1 MATDIKQIKIGTELH
16 DIDAKKWGGHTF
28 SEVES
33 LIHGVV
39 DTYVIPTS
47 KSSTSGY
54 STIVGAT
61 KTQVSTTVGAL
72 KGLVSN
78 PPSNAF
84 DKFNIGD
91 VILMGATSD
100 GTKNFDRWISNVSG
114 SDDNAVVTLDV
125 LETQVA
131 LHHHTI
137 DVPTITSTPTT
148 VLTSAKVGTT
158 TTSNMAYAGTAMTVV
173 TGASDANDIVITS
186 VDHAG
191 NGSYDLKLEAGT
203 AGTDYGHTHTV
214 NNHNHTVTYSKTTVS
229 RNANAYTTLSTS
241 SHTPHTHAVVSVA
254 GEAKSD
260 TTITYVN
267 ATPKSTATFIKT
279 LTDASTTTATGGAT
293 PGTNGVTLTT
303 TAQASTD
310 TIGEV
315 VKTVSAGAHTHTVTT
330 TTDANVVTDATVA
343 AKVVTSVSFSYTA
356 PTVAA
361 KVVTSVSYG
370 SAKTITDW
378 GASVDTS
385 GVLSFTVTSANRIS
399 SITVPALAGQS
410 AGSASLNAPRTDQ
423 SRTLGKATS
432 TGSAASAGA
441 HQHGFSHTHAI
452 ASHSHTVND
461 HTHTY
466 KKTVASTTESAITAL
481 STSTYNAHKHT
492 NLTVAGTS
500 TDSTAISYVYGGD
513 TTPVVRDLTIADASA
528 TVGDASVTINN
539 AYQKIIGTI
548 THPGISVGS
557 KKLSEMLKT
566 GTVRPAVDSQQK
578 PAMTVTTST
587 KDVVGSISV
596 GTDSVNTSTNIGGE
610 N

>member
-1 MATDIKQIKIGTELH
+1 MATTDIKQIKIGNDVH

-39 DTYVIPTS
+39 DTYVIPAT

-54 STIVGAT
+54 NTVVGAT
-61 KTQVSTTVGAL
+61 TTQVSTTVGSL

-84 DKFNIGD
+84 DNFNVGD

-114 SDDNAVVTLDV
+114 TGDTAVLTLDV

-131 LHHHTI
+131 KHHHTI
-137 DVPTITSTPTT
+137 NVPTVSSTNTT
-148 VLTSAKVGTT
+148 VLTSAKVGST
-158 TTSNMAYAGTAMTVV
+158 TTSNMAYAGTAVTVV
-173 TGASDANDIVITS
+173 TGASDANAVVITS
-186 VDHAG
+186 VDHAD
-191 NGSYDLKLEAGT
+191 NGSYDLKLAAGT
-203 AGTDYGHTHTV
+203 TADYAHSHTV
-214 NNHNHTVTYSKTTVS
+214 DAHNHTVTYSKTTVS
-229 RNANAYTTLSTS
+229 RDANAYTALSTS
-241 SHTPHTHAVVSVA
+241 SYTPHTHAVVSVA

-260 TTITYVN
+260 GTITYVN
-267 ATPKSTATFIKT
+267 STPKSTATFVKT

-293 PGTNGVTLTT
+293 PGTNGVSLTT
-303 TAQASTD
+303 TAQVSTD

-343 AKVVTSVSFSYTA
+343 SKVVTSAVLSYTA

-361 KVVTSVSYG
+361 KVVTSVSY
-370 SAKTITDW
+370 SA
-378 GASVDTS
+378 AS
-385 GVLSFTVTSANRIS
+385 TVTSWKATVDSSGILSFSSPTADRIS
-399 SITVPALAGQS
+399 SITVPTRADQS
-410 AGSASLNAPRTDQ
+410 AGSASLDAPRANQ
-423 SRTLGKATS
+423 SCTLGKATS

-452 ASHSHTVND
+452 ASHSHTVDN

-481 STSTYNAHKHT
+481 STSTYAAHKHT
-492 NLTVAGTS
+492 NLTVAGASSADTVITYVHGGGTTS
-500 TDSTAISYVYGGD
+500 
-513 TTPVVRDLTIADASA
+513 VVRDLTIADASA
-528 TVGDASVTINN
+528 TVGNASLTIKN
-539 AYQKIIGTI
+539 AYQKITGTI
-548 THPGISVGS
+548 THPGITVGS

-566 GTVRPAVDSQQK
+566 GSVTPAVDSKEK
-578 PAMTVTTST
+578 PAMSVSTSS
-587 KDVVGSISV
+587 KSVVGSVTV
-596 GTDSVNTSTNIGGE
+596 GTSSVKTSTNVGGE
-610 N
+610 

>member
-1 MATDIKQIKIGTELH
+1 MATDIKQIKIGTEVH

-39 DTYVIPTS
+39 DTYVIPET
-47 KSSTSGY
+47 KSSVSGY
-54 STIVGAT
+54 STVVGGT
-61 KTQVSTTVGAL
+61 KTIVSTTVGTL

-84 DKFNIGD
+84 DRFNIGD

-100 GTKNFDRWISNVSG
+100 GKKNFDRWISNVSG

-131 LHHHTI
+131 KHHHTI
-137 DVPTITSTPTT
+137 NVPTVSSTNAT
-148 VLTSAKVGTT
+148 VLTSVKVSKTT
-158 TTSNMAYAGTAMTVV
+158 TNNMAYAGSDVTVV
-173 TGASDANDIVITS
+173 TGASDANATVVTS
-186 VDHAG
+186 VTHDSSG
-191 NGSYDLKLEAGT
+191 RYDLKLATG
-203 AGTDYGHTHTV
+203 ASATDYGHSHTV
-214 NNHNHTVTYSKTTVS
+214 KAHNHTVNYDKTTVS
-229 RNANAYTTLSTS
+229 RNVEAVTS
-241 SHTPHTHAVVSVA
+241 LDTASHTPHTHTIVSVA

-260 TTITYVN
+260 GSITYV
-267 ATPKSTATFIKT
+267 TGTKSSAAFIKT

-293 PGTNGVTLTT
+293 PGTNGVSLTT
-303 TAQASTD
+303 TAQVSTD

-315 VKTVSAGAHTHTVTT
+315 VKTVSAGSHSHTVTT
-330 TTDANVVTDATVA
+330 TTDNNVVTAATVA

-378 GASVDTS
+378 GVGVDTS
-385 GVLSFTVTSANRIS
+385 GILSFTVTSANRIS
-399 SITVPALAGQS
+399 SITVPTRADQS

-432 TGSAASAGA
+432 TGTAASAGA

-452 ASHSHTVND
+452 ASHTHTVND

-466 KKTVASTTESAITAL
+466 KKTVASTTENAITSL
-481 STSTYNAHKHT
+481 NTSSYGMHKHT
-492 NLTVAGTS
+492 NVTVAGTS
-500 TDSTAISYVYGGD
+500 ADSAPITYVTGG
-513 TTPVVRDLTIADASA
+513 TKTSVVRDLTITSTAA
-528 TVGDASVTINN
+528 TVGN
-539 AYQKIIGTI
+539 ATPGTSTEYIKISGTI
-548 THPGISVGS
+548 TYPGISLGT

-566 GTVRPAVDSQQK
+566 GTVKPAVDSGQK
-578 PAMTVTTST
+578 PVMSITTGGTATVVGTVT
-587 KDVVGSISV
+587 V
-596 GTDSVNTSTNIGGE
+596 GTQSVKTSPNVGGE
-610 N
+610 

>member
-1 MATDIKQIKIGTELH
+1 MATTDIKQIKIGNDVH

-39 DTYVIPTS
+39 DTYVIPAT

-54 STIVGAT
+54 NTVVGAT
-61 KTQVSTTVGAL
+61 TTQVSTTVGSL

-84 DKFNIGD
+84 DKFNVGD

-114 SDDNAVVTLDV
+114 TGDTAVLTLDV

-131 LHHHTI
+131 KHHHTI
-137 DVPTITSTPTT
+137 NVPTVSSTNTT
-148 VLTSAKVGTT
+148 VLTSAEVGSTT
-158 TTSNMAYAGTAMTVV
+158 TNNMAYAGTAVTVV
-173 TGASDANDIVITS
+173 TGASDANAVVITS
-186 VDHAG
+186 VDHAD
-191 NGSYDLKLEAGT
+191 NGSYDLKLAAGT
-203 AGTDYGHTHTV
+203 TADYGHSHTV
-214 NNHNHTVTYSKTTVS
+214 DAHNHTVTYSKTTVS
-229 RNANAYTTLSTS
+229 RNADVYTALSTS
-241 SHTPHTHAVVSVA
+241 SYTPHTHAVVSVA

-260 TTITYVN
+260 GTITYVN
-267 ATPKSTATFIKT
+267 STPKSTATFVKT
-279 LTDASTTTATGGAT
+279 LTDASKTTATGGAT
-293 PGTNGVTLTT
+293 PGTNGVALTT

-310 TIGEV
+310 DIGEV

-330 TTDANVVTDATVA
+330 TTDANVVTDAKVA
-343 AKVVTSVSFSYTA
+343 AKVVTSAVLSYTA

-361 KVVTSVSYG
+361 KVVTSVSY
-370 SAKTITDW
+370 SA
-378 GASVDTS
+378 AS
-385 GVLSFTVTSANRIS
+385 TVTSWKATVDSSGILSFSSPTADRIS
-399 SITVPALAGQS
+399 SITVPTRADQS
-410 AGSASLNAPRTDQ
+410 AGSASLDAPRADQ

-452 ASHSHTVND
+452 ASHSHTVDN

-466 KKTVASTTESAITAL
+466 YKTVASTTESAITAL
-481 STSTYNAHKHT
+481 STSTHAAHKHT

-500 TDSTAISYVYGGD
+500 AADTAITYVHGGG

-528 TVGDASVTINN
+528 TVGNASLTIKN
-539 AYQKIIGTI
+539 AYQKITGTI
-548 THPGISVGS
+548 THPGITVGS

-566 GTVRPAVDSQQK
+566 GSVTPAVDSKQK
-578 PAMTVTTST
+578 PAMSVSTSS
-587 KDVVGSISV
+587 KDVVGSVTV
-596 GTDSVNTSTNIGGE
+596 GTSSVKTSTNVGGE
-610 N
+610 